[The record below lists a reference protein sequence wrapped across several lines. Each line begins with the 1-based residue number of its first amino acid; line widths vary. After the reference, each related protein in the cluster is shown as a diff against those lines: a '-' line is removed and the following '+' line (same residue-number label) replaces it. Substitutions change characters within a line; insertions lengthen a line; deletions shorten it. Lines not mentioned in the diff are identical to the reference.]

1 MAKSSL
7 PEGPPPRAVKPSPVR
22 LGKKMSLEDAFRR
35 VALNCLAQIE
45 ANEPGV
51 LLHDVESLHQMRVG
65 LRRLRAALDLFQDLL
80 TPGPALR
87 AELDW
92 LAGQLG
98 AARDWDVLAGST
110 LRMLE
115 KDAEWGGLQP
125 LREGAQRRAGALHED
140 IAAALRTPRYAR
152 LMAELGGWL
161 DGQRWRRQGSGSSAG
176 RAAAL
181 LDAPARTGLRPLLDH
196 AQRRLRKR
204 ARKANQAAGGDADA
218 RHLLRIAAKKARYA
232 AEFFHDLLPSKR
244 VERYVAALSA
254 LQDRLGALNDIAV
267 ADQLLSEFSDEP
279 GLSEH
284 SIYARGYLAA
294 VSCHDSRKLRQ
305 PLKRLGRLRAI
316 R

>member
-1 MAKSSL
+1 MAKPPL
-7 PEGPPPRAVKPSPVR
+7 PEGPPPRPVKSSAVR

-51 LLHDVESLHQMRVG
+51 LLGDVESLHQMRVG

-80 TPGPALR
+80 APGPALQ

-110 LRMLE
+110 LRLLE
-115 KDAEWGGLQP
+115 RDRDWGGLP
-125 LREGAQRRAGALHED
+125 ALREAALRRAGALHEEV
-140 IAAALRTPRYAR
+140 AAALRAPRYAR

-161 DGQRWRRQGSGSSAG
+161 DGQRWRRQGSGSAAG
-176 RAAAL
+176 RSAAL
-181 LDAPARTGLRPLLDH
+181 LDAPARTGLQPLLEH

-204 ARKANQAAGGDADA
+204 ARKAAQAGGEDAAA

-232 AEFFHDLLPSKR
+232 AEFFHDLLPGKR
-244 VERYVAALSA
+244 VERYVGALSA
-254 LQDRLGALNDIAV
+254 LQDRLGALNDMAV
-267 ADQLLSEFSDEP
+267 ADGLLSEFSDEP
-279 GLSEH
+279 GLGEH
-284 SIYARGYLAA
+284 GIYARGYLAA
-294 VSCHDSRKLRQ
+294 LSGREVRKLRQ

-316 R
+316 Q